1 MGVEFAA
8 ERRLLSEE
16 EMAPLIS
23 SHYPGLDGLS
33 RPELVDLAR
42 WLRGRQNRLRD
53 LMQHRRRV
61 HRGKAEPRGGAE
73 SCSDNRMSAKKQ
85 VFSRGLKR
93 VNSRLADLVARE
105 KRATATAGLRAALAR
120 KQAAAAHHPAGGDS
134 DAGAMSNK
142 STSKR
147 RPIIT
152 GSRVGSTGRANRV
165 AQAKRD
171 TRA

>member
-8 ERRLLSEE
+8 ERRLLSED

-23 SHYPGLDGLS
+23 SHYPGLENLT

-42 WLRGRQNRLRD
+42 WLRGAQNRLRD
-53 LMQHRRRV
+53 QMQHRRRV
-61 HRGKAEPRGGAE
+61 HRGKAEARGGAE
-73 SCSDNRMSAKKQ
+73 TASDRGMAAKKQ

-93 VNSRLADLVARE
+93 VNSRLGDLLARE
-105 KRATATAGLRAALAR
+105 KREAATAGLRAALAR
-120 KQAAAAHHPAGGDS
+120 KQAAIAQHPGAGDS

-142 STSKR
+142 ATRKR

-152 GSRVGSTGRANRV
+152 GSRVGSTGKANRV
-165 AQAKRD
+165 AQARRD
-171 TRA
+171 NRA